1 MSYVTQPGS
10 TSPGKDAVL
19 IGIGSTLNQI
29 SSFLFVVFMAR
40 TLEVKSL
47 GVALVCISTAT
58 LVAAVA
64 DFGTNSKWMI
74 DLSNKSLSPEEWFGL
89 AISKIGI
96 CLLSASVVI
105 LFCPQWELETIPILA
120 ISICLMSHQT
130 LLVYLKVF
138 NLNRWYAIL
147 LGAERAIALLL
158 LSISWLA
165 FHNSSNAY
173 WLSLSLGT
181 AISSAIALTVI
192 ISKLG
197 FRRLD
202 FLMNLRRFS
211 PWRKSLSY
219 AVTSLVGATRTLDVN
234 LVGGLAGSYSAGI
247 FGAVSKWFQPLIVG
261 SGITSTITTPW
272 IASKIKLNRLQL
284 FKASAPVILT
294 VVASSLILINPN
306 WLIISLL
313 GSGFSESAGLV
324 YGLFGGS
331 VFSGLSVIWGSWAQ
345 AIGKSRPIATIS
357 AVQVCIQFGIG
368 SLAIVNLGIYAYVAV
383 AALSQIFA
391 AISSIVV
398 YSRAN
403 SKN

>member
-1 MSYVTQPGS
+1 MAEITFVCSHLVGRRNPDSRRQFGW
-10 TSPGKDAVL
+10 GAGWVL
-19 IGIGSTLNQI
+19 FGRDFRRG
-29 SSFLFVVFMAR
+29 FKVV
-40 TLEVKSL
+40 
-47 GVALVCISTAT
+47 STA
-58 LVAAVA
+58 
-64 DFGTNSKWMI
+64 D
-74 DLSNKSLSPEEWFGL
+74 
-89 AISKIGI
+89 
-96 CLLSASVVI
+96 C
-105 LFCPQWELETIPILA
+105 
-120 ISICLMSHQT
+120 
-130 LLVYLKVF
+130 
-138 NLNRWYAIL
+138 
-147 LGAERAIALLL
+147 
-158 LSISWLA
+158 
-165 FHNSSNAY
+165 
-173 WLSLSLGT
+173 
-181 AISSAIALTVI
+181 
-192 ISKLG
+192 
-197 FRRLD
+197 
-202 FLMNLRRFS
+202 
-211 PWRKSLSY
+211 
-219 AVTSLVGATRTLDVN
+219 
-234 LVGGLAGSYSAGI
+234 
-247 FGAVSKWFQPLIVG
+247 

-324 YGLFGGS
+324 YGLFVGS